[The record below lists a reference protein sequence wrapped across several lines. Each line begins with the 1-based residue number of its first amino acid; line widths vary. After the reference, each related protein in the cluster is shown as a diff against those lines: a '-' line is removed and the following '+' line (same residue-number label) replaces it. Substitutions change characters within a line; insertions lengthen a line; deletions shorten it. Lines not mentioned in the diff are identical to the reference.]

1 MLQCT
6 PTQHN
11 NNKKRKKKN
20 KILEM
25 KSIINQNF
33 KTEKKNLNKTEVG
46 SQGENLQEI
55 GYR

>member
-11 NNKKRKKKN
+11 NNKKREKKN